1 MVNTEDTNAAD
12 SENTASA
19 YDEIL
24 TESSESHD
32 NDCKTD
38 QNESEFLQECENMLK
53 KMNQEY
59 RERRDELKHI
69 IKLHKIEIKNA
80 EKNKKVKRTKKKQT
94 GFTKSEVVPDGIAK
108 LIGLNKGSVMPRT
121 EVTKEIYKV
130 IQERNLYYT
139 KDKRVLR
146 ADNEIMKLFGL
157 SKNVNKCTDPKDKK
171 GFNFYNIQSYIA
183 KCYTEQNNK
192 QTTVIITKKQ
202 NQTSRKLNHT

>member
-1 MVNTEDTNAAD
+1 MVNAEDTNAVD

-24 TESSESHD
+24 TESSESQD
-32 NDCKTD
+32 NDYKAD
-38 QNESEFLQECENMLK
+38 RNESEFLRECEDMLK

-59 RERRDELKHI
+59 KERKNELKHI
-69 IKLHKIEIKNA
+69 IKLHKMEIKNA
-80 EKNKKVKRTKKKQT
+80 EKNKKVKCAKKKQA
-94 GFTKSEVVPDGIAK
+94 GITKSESVPDGIAK
-108 LIGLNKGSVMPRT
+108 LIGLNKGSSMPRT

-130 IQERNLYYT
+130 IQDRNLYYT

-157 SKNVNKCTDPKDKK
+157 SKNVNKCTDPKDTK
-171 GFNFYNIQSYIA
+171 GFNFYNIQTCIA
-183 KCYTEQNNK
+183 KCYTEKNNK
-192 QTTVIITKKQ
+192 PIKVKQ